1 MSEGPAAITLRVIQ
15 ELMPEYHIPPDLL
28 GGVFAAIPPPGATRG

>member
-1 MSEGPAAITLRVIQ
+1 MSEDPAAITFRVIQ